1 MNITTLVW
9 IEKLCP
15 QVVLLSA
22 GTGSQP
28 DPEVMA
34 ALGGYTLLRTD
45 RKGWI
50 ELITNSE
57 QIWVEV
63 DG

>member
-1 MNITTLVW
+1 VTLSDRCRLPDAEV
-9 IEKLCP
+9 L
-15 QVVLLSA
+15 QVL
-22 GTGSQP
+22 
-28 DPEVMA
+28 E
-34 ALGGYTLLRTD
+34 GYTLLRTD